1 MSHRVLVA
9 DDDNVT
15 LDVLRAILDLDEF
28 EVQTAADGTEALELA
43 RTDRFDVVVL
53 DVMMPGLNGFEV
65 CRALKDDP
73 STASV
78 PVVLLT
84 ARDREEDREEG
95 LAAGCDAYLTK
106 PFSPLHL
113 IEVLSELGL
122 DRSGS

>member
-28 EVQTAADGTEALELA
+28 EVETAADGTEALERA
-43 RTDRFDVVVL
+43 RTVRFDVVVL

-73 STASV
+73 ATASV

-84 ARDREEDREEG
+84 ARDREEDRAEG
-95 LAAGCDAYLTK
+95 IAAGCDAYLTK

-122 DRSGS
+122 DRSGT

>member
-1 MSHRVLVA
+1 V

-28 EVQTAADGTEALELA
+28 DVQTAADGAEALELA

-53 DVMMPGLNGFEV
+53 DVMMPGMNGFEV

-73 STASV
+73 ATASV

-95 LAAGCDAYLTK
+95 IAAGCDAYLTK